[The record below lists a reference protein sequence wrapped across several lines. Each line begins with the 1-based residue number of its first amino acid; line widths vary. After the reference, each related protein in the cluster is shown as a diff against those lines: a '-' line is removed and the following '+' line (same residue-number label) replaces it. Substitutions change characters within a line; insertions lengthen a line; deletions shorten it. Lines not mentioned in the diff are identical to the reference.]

1 MYYFVNAGMQTKN
14 KVRDNIINEA
24 DSNTNILDYRRSDPN
39 QVALP
44 EFMMVPH

>member
-1 MYYFVNAGMQTKN
+1 MQSKN

-24 DSNTNILDYRRSDPN
+24 GSNKNILDYRQQDPN

-44 EFMMVPH
+44 EFMTVPH